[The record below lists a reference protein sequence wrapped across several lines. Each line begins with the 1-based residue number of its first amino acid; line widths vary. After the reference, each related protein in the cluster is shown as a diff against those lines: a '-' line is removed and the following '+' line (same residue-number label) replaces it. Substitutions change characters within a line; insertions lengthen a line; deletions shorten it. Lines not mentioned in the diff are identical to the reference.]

1 MESSSVEDVQ
11 YLTHD
16 EIVKFTEDCTK
27 ALHNYNMPYMYA
39 FAKNKE
45 GNYF

>member
-1 MESSSVEDVQ
+1 MESAGDVPC
-11 YLTHD
+11 LTHD

-27 ALHNYNMPYMYA
+27 ALHNYSMPYMCA
-39 FAKNKE
+39 FSKNKE